1 MPDVLL
7 PSRQDGGGRQRL
19 SSSRE
24 EAMKHRYTI
33 FALPVLVCGTV
44 VAGSDHAWS
53 ARPIDPDMRHHRP
66 AVVQPEPPERV
77 QVEVEVDDTAA
88 EALQTGAGVL
98 GGAAVTM
105 TGLWLY
111 RRRHPLAAH

>member
-1 MPDVLL
+1 MCRS
-7 PSRQDGGGRQRL
+7 PSRQDGGGRRRL

-33 FALPVLVCGTV
+33 HALPALVCGTG
-44 VAGSDHAWS
+44 VAGSDQAWS
-53 ARPIDPDMRHHRP
+53 ERPIDPDMRHHRP
-66 AVVQPEPPERV
+66 AVVQPRPPDRV
-77 QVEVEVDDTAA
+77 QVEVDDTAA

-98 GGAAVTM
+98 GGAALTM